1 MKTTTIL
8 IAAAVLALAIPA
20 ANAALV
26 TDPMDLGTGLITADF
41 ETVIGGPGPAAIN
54 ADVTISGVGFPPA
67 SLTIGDN
74 GFWALGENGAWSLG
88 KTFAGHNAPIGGLLI
103 SFGGMPVDAVGG
115 FFNYFRTPDGNPLQL
130 LALDVDGNPLEGH
143 SVTISTAVDS
153 YNEGAFYGIR
163 RSQADIGWLMVT
175 APYVVLDDLAYTAP
189 VPEPTTY
196 AMVFVGLALLSLVRQ
211 RSKRG

>member
-1 MKTTTIL
+1 MKTQSKL
-8 IAAAVLALAIPA
+8 LAAAVLALAIPA

-26 TDPMDLGTGLITADF
+26 MDPMDLGASLITEDF
-41 ETVIGGPGPAAIN
+41 ETVFGGPEAVAVN
-54 ADVTISGVGFPPA
+54 ADVTIRGVGFPPA

-88 KTFAGHNAPIGGLLI
+88 KTFAANNAPIGGLLI
-103 SFGGMPVDAVGG
+103 SFNGKTVDAVGG
-115 FFNYFRTPDGNPLQL
+115 FFNYLRTPDGNPLQL

-143 SVTISTAVDS
+143 SVTIMTSADGF
-153 YNEGAFYGIR
+153 NEGAFYGIR

-175 APYVVLDDLAYTAP
+175 APYVAMDDLAYTAP

-196 AMVFVGLALLSLVRQ
+196 AMVFAGLALLTLARQ

>member
-1 MKTTTIL
+1 MKTCNYL
-8 IAAAVLALAIPA
+8 VAAAILALAIPA

-26 TDPMDLGTGLITADF
+26 TDPMDLGVSLITEDF
-41 ETVIGGPGPAAIN
+41 ETVIGGPGPVVVN
-54 ADVTISGVGFPPA
+54 ADVSIAGVGFPPA

-88 KTFAGHNAPIGGLLI
+88 KTFAGHDAAIGGLLI
-103 SFGGMPVDAVGG
+103 SFQGKTVDAVGG
-115 FFNYFRTPDGNPLQL
+115 FFNHLRTPDGNPLQL

-143 SVTISTAVDS
+143 SVTISTAVDG

-163 RSQADIGWLMVT
+163 RSQADIGWLMIT
-175 APYVVLDDLAYTAP
+175 APYAVMDDLAYTAP

-196 AMVFVGLALLSLVRQ
+196 AMVFAGLALLTLARQ

>member
-1 MKTTTIL
+1 MKTHSNL
-8 IAAAVLALAIPA
+8 LAAAVLALAIPA

-26 TDPMDLGTGLITADF
+26 MDPMDLGASLITEDF
-41 ETVIGGPGPAAIN
+41 ETVFGGPAPVAVN
-54 ADVTISGVGFPPA
+54 ADVTISGLGFPPA
-67 SLTIGDN
+67 SLSIGDN

-103 SFGGMPVDAVGG
+103 SFNGKTVDAVGG
-115 FFNYFRTPDGNPLQL
+115 FLNYHRTPDGNPMQL

-143 SVTISTAVDS
+143 SVTITTAADG

-163 RSQADIGWLMVT
+163 RSQADIGWLMIT
-175 APYVVLDDLAYTAP
+175 APYAVMDDLAYTAP

-196 AMVFVGLALLSLVRQ
+196 AMVFAGLALLTLARQ

>member
-1 MKTTTIL
+1 MKTYSNFA
-8 IAAAVLALAIPA
+8 AAAVLALAIPA

-26 TDPMDLGTGLITADF
+26 MDPMDLGAGLITEDF
-41 ETVIGGPGPAAIN
+41 ETVIGGPGPVAVN

-88 KTFAGHNAPIGGLLI
+88 KTFAGHNAAIGGLLI
-103 SFGGMPVDAVGG
+103 SFQRKTFDAVGG
-115 FFNYFRTPDGNPLQL
+115 FFNFFRTVDGNPLQL

-143 SVTISTAVDS
+143 SVTITTAADG

-175 APYVVLDDLAYTAP
+175 APYVAIDDLAYTAP

-196 AMVFVGLALLSLVRQ
+196 AMVFAGLALLGLARQ